1 MKYNLHTFQG
11 FLEEGIN
18 AELDVCAS
26 KHVLIYI
33 VSLGLEENVTFIVL

>member
-11 FLEEGIN
+11 FLEEGIS
-18 AELDVCAS
+18 AGLDVCAS